1 VFYLLRNGI
10 YFWCLLKAFSGE
22 VAFVGVKQMT
32 CAFDLCLTCDL
43 FIFEDRSK
51 VCIMKVLSVCVYVC
65 VWVCVCVRVRVRV
78 RVRAYARECVN
89 ACHVCVCIHMSV
101 WY

>member
-1 VFYLLRNGI
+1 MFYLLRNGI

-43 FIFEDRSK
+43 FIFEDRSNGLYHESPLCMC
-51 VCIMKVLSVCVYVC
+51 VCGCVGVCVCACVCACACARARARVCECVFVCVY
-65 VWVCVCVRVRVRV
+65 
-78 RVRAYARECVN
+78 
-89 ACHVCVCIHMSV
+89 I
-101 WY
+101 